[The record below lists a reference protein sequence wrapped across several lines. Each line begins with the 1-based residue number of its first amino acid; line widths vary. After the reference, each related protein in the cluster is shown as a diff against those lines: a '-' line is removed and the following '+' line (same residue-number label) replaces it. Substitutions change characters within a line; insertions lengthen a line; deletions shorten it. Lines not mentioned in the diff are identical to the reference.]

1 MNIRVSD
8 NSTATLITARVNAQ
22 RSRLE
27 NLQEQ
32 LASGKRINRPSDD
45 PNGAEAIIKL
55 KTSQNEIEQFQRTAQ
70 TAQQKLIA
78 ADDTLNGYENLL
90 QRVRTLVTQG
100 LSDTATQTAKNALAT
115 EIESLRGRI
124 LNVANSNYNGEYLFG
139 GTRQNAPPFDQ
150 TTAAPAAT
158 PSTPQ
163 YIQLEPGTNA
173 VAVGITA
180 ESFLSDAT
188 SDIFTDLTNAVAAL
202 RGTGDA
208 AVDRTTLETTMSRL
222 AIYNDLANVAHTN
235 IGSNMNAADIAQENL
250 VNNTQSLAERISV
263 IEDIDFAE
271 TALNLTETQR
281 NLEAILQATAK
292 RPRSLFDLLG

>member
-1 MNIRVSD
+1 MNYRITD
-8 NSTATLITARVNAQ
+8 NSSAARFTSRVNAQ
-22 RSRLE
+22 QNRL
-27 NLQEQ
+27 NTLQEQ

-45 PNGAEAIIKL
+45 PNGAEAVITL
-55 KTSQNEIEQFQRTAQ
+55 RTSQKEIEQFQRSAQ
-70 TAQQKLIA
+70 TTQQKLVA

-115 EIESLRGRI
+115 EIETLRGRI

-158 PSTPQ
+158 PATAQ
-163 YIQLEPGTNA
+163 HIQIEPGANA
-173 VAVGITA
+173 IAVGVTA

-188 SDIFTDLTNAVAAL
+188 SDIFTDLTDAVAAL
-202 RGTGDA
+202 RGTGNPTT
-208 AVDRTTLETTMSRL
+208 DRTTLETTMSRL

-235 IGSNMNAADIAQENL
+235 IGANMNAAELAQENL
-250 VNNTQSLAERISV
+250 TNNFQTLAERISAV
-263 IEDIDFAE
+263 EDIDFAE
-271 TALNLTETQR
+271 TAINLAETQR
-281 NLEAILQATAK
+281 NLEAILQATAN

>member
-1 MNIRVSD
+1 MNYRITD
-8 NSTATLITARVNAQ
+8 NSSAARFTSRVNAQ

-27 NLQEQ
+27 SLQEQ

-45 PNGAEAIIKL
+45 PNGAEAVITL
-55 KTSQNEIEQFQRTAQ
+55 RTSQKEIEQFQRSAQ
-70 TAQQKLIA
+70 TTQQKLVA

-115 EIESLRGRI
+115 EIETLRGRI

-158 PSTPQ
+158 PATAQ
-163 YIQLEPGTNA
+163 HIQIEPGANA
-173 VAVGITA
+173 IAVGVTA

-188 SDIFTDLTNAVAAL
+188 SDIFTDLTDAVAAL
-202 RGTGDA
+202 RGTGNPTT
-208 AVDRTTLETTMSRL
+208 DRTTLETTMSRL

-235 IGSNMNAADIAQENL
+235 IGANMNAAELAQENL
-250 VNNTQSLAERISV
+250 TNNFQTLAERISAV
-263 IEDIDFAE
+263 EDIDFAE
-271 TALNLTETQR
+271 TAINLAETQR
-281 NLEAILQATAK
+281 NLEAILQATAN